1 MRTVTG
7 ERGVRGR
14 GTVVAA
20 VAAWM
25 VLAGG
30 IAPARAITTPDCLAK
45 KLKAWGNLR
54 QCQRN
59 AEAKVAQ
66 GRGADRAACQERFA
80 TVMDAIRAQ
89 AAASAIPCRY
99 RDNGDNTVTDF
110 DTGLMWAK
118 QDALDGFTNVFDVLD
133 ADNTFTLD
141 GAAGAAASLTGTST
155 NGTTL
160 TPVPGGGSHSDWR
173 SPTIIELLTIVDT
186 TTVACQMGGPCIDPV
201 FGLTLPAFYWASTT
215 DDGTTGFLV
224 NFQNG
229 ALGVGSPS
237 VAAHARPVRSAF

>member
-1 MRTVTG
+1 MRTRMG
-7 ERGVRGR
+7 ERGARR
-14 GTVVAA
+14 GTIVAA

-25 VLAGG
+25 VLAGC
-30 IAPARAITTPDCLAK
+30 IAPAHAITTPDCLAK

-59 AEAKVAQ
+59 AEAKLVQ
-66 GRGADRAACQERFA
+66 GRGADRTACQVRFA
-80 TVMDAIRAQ
+80 TALDQIHAQ

-141 GAAGAAASLTGTST
+141 FAAAAAASLTGTST
-155 NGTTL
+155 NGTTI

-173 SPTIIELLTIVDT
+173 LPTVLEIEGIVDT
-186 TTVACQMGGPCIDPV
+186 TTVACQ
-201 FGLTLPAFYWASTT
+201 
-215 DDGTTGFLV
+215 
-224 NFQNG
+224 
-229 ALGVGSPS
+229 VG
-237 VAAHARPVRSAF
+237 